1 MRRTRDV
8 QGAVAARLRR
18 GEPLEGFGHP
28 LYPKGDPRAAA
39 LLRWLSESRPRSTDV
54 RFVQRVART
63 TASAIREEPN
73 LDFALAALGLALHLP
88 AGAPLV
94 LFAIGRTLGWIAHA
108 LEQYATNQLIRPR
121 ARYVGVVPGANQI
134 PP

>member
-1 MRRTRDV
+1 
-8 QGAVAARLRR
+8 
-18 GEPLEGFGHP
+18 
-28 LYPKGDPRAAA
+28 
-39 LLRWLSESRPRSTDV
+39 
-54 RFVQRVART
+54 VART